1 MSNPSRGAEST
12 RSGRVPEL
20 DLLRFVAAVAVMIY
34 HLTYQ
39 PRLHGVLSTNA
50 FWPFPAVTRYGYL
63 GVTLFF
69 MISGFVILWSSQNRS
84 AGEFVVTRIARLYP
98 SFWVC
103 IAITTLV
110 VDSIGMTGSISP
122 RTATLNLTMVPDLL
136 GAPYVDGVYWTLFV
150 ELKFYFLIFI
160 VLATGTMPRVE
171 TWLALWLAA
180 SVACAAGIVPKWFGS
195 LAMYPFS
202 SYFIAG
208 CLFYLLRTRGVS
220 AFRVGG
226 LVLTC
231 ALGSAYAVAQQA
243 SFMSETS
250 RGSGIVVAGTVVVLF
265 GIFAAICL
273 KSGLLPASRWWYWLG
288 SLTYP
293 LYLLHNRISKELAA
307 TTLGLWSP
315 WQLLGVQLAVALG
328 LASVVALV
336 IERNACSR
344 VQRYLM
350 GLATRVKLVRARTV
364 PSEISKAS
372 LTLR

>member
-1 MSNPSRGAEST
+1 MTNANRSVEHT

-20 DLLRFVAAVAVMIY
+20 DLLRFVAAVAVVMY

-39 PRLHGVLSTNA
+39 PRLHGVLSMNA

-84 AGEFVVTRIARLYP
+84 ASEFVVTRISRLYP

-103 IAITTLV
+103 IAITTLT
-110 VDSIGMTGSISP
+110 VDATGMTGSISL
-122 RTATLNLTMVPDLL
+122 RTATTNLTMIPGLL
-136 GAPYVDGVYWTLFV
+136 GASYVDGVYWTLFV
-150 ELKFYFLIFI
+150 ELKFYFLVFI
-160 VLATGTMPRVE
+160 ILATRTMAWVE
-171 TWLALWLAA
+171 VWLALWLVA
-180 SVACAAGIVPKWFGS
+180 SVACAAGIAPKWVGS
-195 LAMYPFS
+195 LAMYPYS

-208 CLFYLLRTRGVS
+208 CLFYLLRTKGIS

-226 LVLTC
+226 LLLTC
-231 ALGSAYAVAQQA
+231 ALGSAYAIAQQS

-250 RGSGIVVAGTVVVLF
+250 RGSAIVVAATVVVLF
-265 GIFAAICL
+265 GLFAGICL
-273 KSGLLPASRWWYWLG
+273 SSGLLPASRWWYWLG

-315 WQLLGVQLAVALG
+315 WQLLVVQLAVALG

-336 IERNACSR
+336 IERNACSG
-344 VQRYLM
+344 VQRFLM
-350 GLATRVKLVRARTV
+350 GLATRVKIVRTREL
-364 PSEISKAS
+364 SRSNS
-372 LTLR
+372 